1 MESEKELLLWAGT
14 EESLREYTAA
24 LAAATQMAIKDP
36 KAFTDAQSTPE
47 QSPLLSMNNGL
58 ARISI
63 KGPLVNSDNPFLA
76 YFGVISYNEIRRA
89 LIGAVNSGANDIVLD
104 IHSGGGHVSGVS
116 DTARLIAQI
125 NKNVMP
131 VTAYTDGTMASAAYW
146 LGSSAGKVY
155 ASDVSVV
162 GSIGVLMVHMDHSEL
177 LKEMKIKATIVR
189 SGKYKALVNGFEP
202 LSKTA
207 KEEMQAQVDAID
219 KIFVTHVA
227 ESRGVSYE
235 VAQAEMAQGREFLAE
250 AAVTAGLIDGISSYD
265 AVIGGLTSKR
275 KNLDKSKPLK
285 NNKMKPQ
292 YGANNMT
299 QKNALTEA
307 DIAALAAGGA
317 AAAVDLTPEQTAAAE
332 ALAKTETDAKVVADA
347 VAAQA
352 KAADEATAKAK
363 ADAEAV
369 AAAAKKDTELVA
381 YLRAELKDR
390 EAKLL
395 EATVTVRDLTA
406 KVTSMDATHSALV
419 AIAGDS
425 ANNMRVAL
433 KSAKVDVK
441 TLTPEALITQH
452 KQLVADFSA
461 QYKVGGVAAVG
472 AEAAATEKK
481 TNSAV
486 HSARIKATRGPA
498 VQSK

>member
-36 KAFTDAQSTPE
+36 KAFTDAQTAPE
-47 QSPLLSMNNGL
+47 QSLLLSMNNGL

-285 NNKMKPQ
+285 NNKMKQQ

-317 AAAVDLTPEQTAAAE
+317 AAVDLTPEQKAAAE
-332 ALAKTETDAKVVADA
+332 ALVKTEADAKAVADA

-352 KAADEATAKAK
+352 KAVDEAAAK
-363 ADAEAV
+363 ADADAV
-369 AAAAKKDTELVA
+369 AADAKKDTELVA

-395 EATVTVRDLTA
+395 EATVAVRDLTA
-406 KVTSMDATHSALV
+406 KVASIDATHSALV

-433 KSAKVDVK
+433 GGVKVDVK
-441 TLTPEALITQH
+441 TLAPEALITQH
-452 KQLVADFSA
+452 KQLVADFA
-461 QYKVGGVAAVG
+461 AKFKVGGVAATS
-472 AEAAATEKK
+472 AEAATGEKK

-498 VQSK
+498 AQSK

>member
-14 EESLREYTAA
+14 EESLREYAAA
-24 LAAATQMAIKDP
+24 LAASTQMAIKDP
-36 KAFTDAQSTPE
+36 KAFAEAQNVPE

-125 NKNVMP
+125 NQSVMP

-162 GSIGVLMVHMDHSEL
+162 GSIGVLMVHMDQSEM
-177 LKEMKIKATIVR
+177 LKEMKIKATIIR
-189 SGKYKALVNGFEP
+189 SGKYKALVNGIEP

-207 KEEMQAQVDAID
+207 KDEMQAQVDAID

-227 ESRGVSYE
+227 ESRGVSYA
-235 VAQAEMAQGREFLAE
+235 VAQADMAQGREFLAE

-265 AVIGGLTSKR
+265 AVIGGLTSKQ

-285 NNKMKPQ
+285 NNKMKQ
-292 YGANNMT
+292 YYGANNMT
-299 QKNALTEA
+299 SKNALTEA

-317 AAAVDLTPEQTAAAE
+317 AAVDLTPEQKAAAE
-332 ALAKTETDAKVVADA
+332 ALAKTEADAKVVADA
-347 VAAQA
+347 AA
-352 KAADEATAKAK
+352 KVLADEAAAAKAK
-363 ADAEAV
+363 ADAEA
-369 AAAAKKDTELVA
+369 AAAADVKKDTELVT

-395 EATVTVRDLTA
+395 EATVSLRDLNA
-406 KVTSMDATHSALV
+406 KVTTMDATHTALV

-433 KSAKVDVK
+433 GGTRVDVK

-452 KQLVADFSA
+452 KQLVADFGA
-461 QYKVGGVAAVG
+461 KFKVGGVAGTG
-472 AEAAATEKK
+472 AETVAADKK
-481 TNSAV
+481 PSSAV
-486 HSARIKATRGPA
+486 HTARIQATRTA
-498 VQSK
+498 KTK